1 MEILSPDADSHVLW
15 DKLWFDWLGKDLNL
29 KIQNELRIVEKF
41 EMQFYSTW
49 TIKNE
54 WIYV

>member
-1 MEILSPDADSHVLW
+1 MSPDANSQVLL